1 MEDVDHDCIEIT
13 DVDEHWLVCNEKKEE
28 LKKLECAIKKF
39 LGEKCDDKKDDDK
52 NKDKKKFL

>member
-1 MEDVDHDCIEIT
+1 MDHDCIEIT